1 MPARRCESPQWRVTI
16 PGHDLRF
23 GPPPH
28 PVTALLITLV
38 LIIAASATARGAYGW
53 WVARTVSLR
62 LPVGPSGIIEGAEPI
77 VRERAGTREAVL
89 LLHGFGDTPQTL
101 TYLADE
107 LHSRGWDVHA
117 PLLPGHGRT
126 LRSFASSRAT
136 QWVGAS
142 REALDYLLARYD
154 RVSLVGLSMGGALAA
169 ILAAER
175 ERIVSLAL
183 LAPYVELPPR
193 LRRLVRHHQLIHV
206 VTPVL
211 RGNTE
216 RSILD
221 PAERARS
228 LGYRAMTPTLAREL
242 SVIAERARMA
252 LPRIRVPA
260 LLAQSRE
267 DNRLAPAVAERA
279 FAALGSKDK
288 ELMWIDGA
296 GHVITVDYGYAD
308 VIDAVAAWLRR
319 WADAGGASPYES
331 ETPTPPR

>member
-1 MPARRCESPQWRVTI
+1 M
-16 PGHDLRF
+16 
-23 GPPPH
+23 
-28 PVTALLITLV
+28 TALLISLV
-38 LIIAASATARGAYGW
+38 LIAAVAAVRSAHGW
-53 WVARTVSLR
+53 WVARSVASR

-77 VRERAGTREAVL
+77 VRERVGSREAVL

-107 LHSRGWDVHA
+107 LHARGWDVHA
-117 PLLPGHGRT
+117 PLLPGHGRS

-136 QWVGAS
+136 QWIGAA

-154 RVSLVGLSMGGALAA
+154 RVALVGLSMGGAIAA

-175 ERIVSLAL
+175 ERVVSLAL

-193 LRRLVRHHQLIHV
+193 LRRLVRHYQVIHAL
-206 VTPVL
+206 TPVL

-242 SVIAERARMA
+242 ATVAERARMA
-252 LPRIRVPA
+252 LPRIRIPT

-267 DNRLAPAVAERA
+267 DNRLAAAVADRA
-279 FAALGSKDK
+279 FAALGSRDK
-288 ELMWIDGA
+288 ELLWIDGA
-296 GHVITVDYGYAD
+296 GHVITVDYGRD
-308 VIDAVAAWLRR
+308 GVIEAVGAWLRR
-319 WADAGGASPYES
+319 WADDDGASRYES

>member
-1 MPARRCESPQWRVTI
+1 LPNAPLRIAAAARYYSRRDVTNTSRN
-16 PGHDLRF
+16 PD
-23 GPPPH
+23 
-28 PVTALLITLV
+28 VTAIIVVLVLLI
-38 LIIAASATARGAYGW
+38 AAFAVMRATRAWWIARG
-53 WVARTVSLR
+53 VALR

-77 VRERAGTREAVL
+77 VRERLGNRDAVL

-101 TYLADE
+101 AYLADE
-107 LHSRGWDVHA
+107 LHARGWDVHA

-126 LRSFASSRAT
+126 LRSFASSRAQ
-136 QWVGAS
+136 QWVGAG
-142 REALDYLLARYD
+142 REALDYLLARYQ
-154 RVSLVGLSMGGALAA
+154 RVAVVGLSMGGALAA

-175 ERIVSLAL
+175 DRVVALAL

-193 LRRLVRHHQLIHV
+193 MRRLVRHHQVIHV
-206 VTPVL
+206 LTPVL

-216 RSILD
+216 RSIHD

-252 LPRIRVPA
+252 LPRIHVPT

-267 DNRLAPAVAERA
+267 DNRLATAVADRA
-279 FAALGSKDK
+279 FAAIGAKDK
-288 ELMWIDGA
+288 ELLWVDGA
-296 GHVITVDYGYAD
+296 GHVITVDYGRD
-308 VIDAVAAWLRR
+308 KLIEAVAAWLRR
-319 WADAGGASPYES
+319 WADAGGASRYES

>member
-1 MPARRCESPQWRVTI
+1 M
-16 PGHDLRF
+16 
-23 GPPPH
+23 
-28 PVTALLITLV
+28 TAVLITLV
-38 LIIAASATARGAYGW
+38 LITATFAAVRSAYGW
-53 WVARTVSLR
+53 WIARGVASR
-62 LPVGPSGIIEGAEPI
+62 LPVGVTGIIEGAEPI

-107 LHSRGWDVHA
+107 LHARGWDVHA

-136 QWVGAS
+136 QWVGAA

-154 RVSLVGLSMGGALAA
+154 RVALVGLSMGGALAA

-175 ERIVSLAL
+175 ERVVSLAL
-183 LAPYVELPPR
+183 LAPYIELPPR
-193 LRRLVRHHQLIHV
+193 LRRLVRHYQVIHT
-206 VTPVL
+206 VTPIL

-242 SVIAERARMA
+242 STIAERARMA
-252 LPRIRVPA
+252 LPRIRIPT
-260 LLAQSRE
+260 LLAQSRD
-267 DNRLAPAVAERA
+267 DNRLASAVAERA
-279 FAALGSKDK
+279 FAALGARDK
-288 ELMWIDGA
+288 ELLWIEGA
-296 GHVITVDYGYAD
+296 GHVITVDYGRENL
-308 VIDAVAAWLRR
+308 IEAVATWLRR
-319 WADAGGASPYES
+319 WADDGGASRYES

>member
-1 MPARRCESPQWRVTI
+1 VTPTI
-16 PGHDLRF
+16 VAL
-23 GPPPH
+23 
-28 PVTALLITLV
+28 VLLI
-38 LIIAASATARGAYGW
+38 ATFAVARGARAW
-53 WVARTVSLR
+53 WIARGVSLR

-107 LHSRGWDVHA
+107 LHARGWDVHA

-126 LRSFASSRAT
+126 LRSFGSSRSQ
-136 QWVGAS
+136 QWVGAA
-142 REALDYLLARYD
+142 REALDYLLARYH
-154 RVSLVGLSMGGALAA
+154 RVGLVGLSMGGAVAA

-175 ERIVSLAL
+175 DRVVALAL

-206 VTPVL
+206 LTPVL

-221 PAERARS
+221 PAERTRS

-242 SVIAERARMA
+242 SVVAERARMA
-252 LPRIRVPA
+252 LPRIRIPT
-260 LLAQSRE
+260 LLAQSRQ
-267 DNRLAPAVAERA
+267 DNRLASAVAERA
-279 FAALGSKDK
+279 FAALGAKDK
-288 ELMWIDGA
+288 ELVWLEGA
-296 GHVITVDYGYAD
+296 GHVITVDYGRD
-308 VIDAVAAWLRR
+308 KVIAAVADWLRR
-319 WADAGGASPYES
+319 WADAGGANLYES
-331 ETPTPPR
+331 DTPTPPR

>member
-1 MPARRCESPQWRVTI
+1 M
-16 PGHDLRF
+16 
-23 GPPPH
+23 
-28 PVTALLITLV
+28 TALLITLI
-38 LIIAASATARGAYGW
+38 LIIAAFASARGAYGW
-53 WVARTVSLR
+53 WVARTVASR
-62 LPVGPSGIIEGAEPI
+62 LPVGVTGIIEGAEPI
-77 VRERAGTREAVL
+77 VRERGGTREAVL

-107 LHSRGWDVHA
+107 LHARGWDVHA

-126 LRSFASSRAT
+126 LRSFSSSRAT
-136 QWVGAS
+136 QWVGAA
-142 REALDYLLARYD
+142 REALDYMLARYD
-154 RVSLVGLSMGGALAA
+154 RVSLVGLSMGGAIAA

-175 ERIVSLAL
+175 ERIVSLVL

-206 VTPVL
+206 LTPVL

-252 LPRIRVPA
+252 LPRIRVPT

-279 FAALGSKDK
+279 FAALASREK

-296 GHVITVDYGYAD
+296 GHVITVDYGYSN
-308 VIDAVAAWLRR
+308 VIEAVAGWLRR
-319 WADAGGASPYES
+319 WADAGGASLYES
-331 ETPTPPR
+331 DTPTPPR

>member
-1 MPARRCESPQWRVTI
+1 
-16 PGHDLRF
+16 
-23 GPPPH
+23 
-28 PVTALLITLV
+28 
-38 LIIAASATARGAYGW
+38 
-53 WVARTVSLR
+53 
-62 LPVGPSGIIEGAEPI
+62 VGPTGIIEGAEPI
-77 VRERAGTREAVL
+77 VRERTGTREAVL

-107 LHSRGWDVHA
+107 LHARGWDVHA

-136 QWVGAS
+136 QWVGSA

-154 RVSLVGLSMGGALAA
+154 RVALVGLSMGGALAA

-193 LRRLVRHHQLIHV
+193 LRRLVRHHQLIHM

-242 SVIAERARMA
+242 AVIAERARMA
-252 LPRIRVPA
+252 LPRIRVPT

-288 ELMWIDGA
+288 ELLWIDGA
-296 GHVITVDYGYAD
+296 GHVITVDYGYAN
-308 VIDAVAAWLRR
+308 VIGAVAAWLRR

-331 ETPTPPR
+331 DTPTPPR

>member
-1 MPARRCESPQWRVTI
+1 M
-16 PGHDLRF
+16 
-23 GPPPH
+23 
-28 PVTALLITLV
+28 TATLIALV
-38 LIIAASATARGAYGW
+38 LLAAAFAVARGVRAW
-53 WVARTVSLR
+53 WVARGVALR
-62 LPVGPSGIIEGAEPI
+62 LPVGASGIIEGAEPI
-77 VRERAGTREAVL
+77 VRERAGAREAVL

-101 TYLADE
+101 AYLADE
-107 LHSRGWDVHA
+107 LHARGWDVHA

-126 LRSFASSRAT
+126 LRSFASSRSQ
-136 QWVGAS
+136 QWVGAA
-142 REALDYLLARYD
+142 REALDYLLARYQ
-154 RVSLVGLSMGGALAA
+154 RVAIVGLSMGGALAA

-175 ERIVSLAL
+175 DRVVALAL

-193 LRRLVRHHQLIHV
+193 LRRLVRHHQLIHAL
-206 VTPVL
+206 TPVL

-252 LPRIRVPA
+252 LPRIRVPT

-279 FAALGSKDK
+279 FAALGSREK

-296 GHVITVDYGYAD
+296 GHVITVDYGYAN
-308 VIDAVAAWLRR
+308 VIEAVAAWLTR
-319 WADAGGASPYES
+319 WADAGGASLYES
-331 ETPTPPR
+331 DTPTPPR